1 MRITDAFIQ
10 SGAIREVQKAG
21 GVKPEKKS
29 EGSDKVARSS
39 DSVSISNAARSASG
53 VDKVKAHVQSLPENR
68 EDKIATAKARMQS
81 GYYNSPEFRDQL
93 AEKLAKEFGA
103 NG

>member
-1 MRITDAFIQ
+1 MRITDAFFQ

-21 GVKPEKKS
+21 GVKPDKKS
-29 EGSDKVARSS
+29 EGSEKVSRSS
-39 DSVSISNAARSASG
+39 DSVSISKAARSASG
-53 VDKVKAHVQSLPENR
+53 VDKVKAHVQALPENR
-68 EDKIATAKARMQS
+68 EDRISAAKARVES
-81 GYYNSPEFRDQL
+81 GYYNSSEFRDQL